1 MKNKLTI
8 IKVGGGILN
17 ERKLFEIFLEN
28 YSKIKGLKLLIHGGG
43 VIASNYMIRLG
54 IPVKM
59 NNGRRITDS
68 NTLDIAVMT
77 YAGLIN
83 KNIVSILQKFNC
95 NAIGLCGADANLIT
109 SKIREIKEIDY
120 GLVGDIIS
128 VNDNFINQLLKLKIS
143 PIICSLTHNGEGQI
157 LNTNADSIA
166 SEISIKLS
174 KNYDVTLKYCFDKPG
189 VLIDKNDNLS
199 FKKTIS
205 KTDYKQ
211 LVNDKIIS
219 DGMVPKIENC
229 FYALENGV
237 NNVFIGDHDIIKTTD
252 DCTKIIL

>member
-83 KNIVSILQKFNC
+83 KNIVSILQKFNS

-109 SKIREIKEIDY
+109 SKIREIKEINY

-128 VNDNFINQLLKLKIS
+128 INDDFINQLLKLKIS
-143 PIICSLTHNGEGQI
+143 PIICSLTHNGSGQL

-174 KNYDVTLKYCFDKPG
+174 KYYDVTLKYCFDKPG

-211 LVNDKIIS
+211 LVNNKIIS

-237 NNVFIGDHDIIKTTD
+237 NNIFIGDHDIIKTTK

>member
-43 VIASNYMIRLG
+43 VIASSYMIRLG

-59 NNGRRITDS
+59 NKGRRITDS

-95 NAIGLCGADANLIT
+95 NAIGLCGADANLII

-128 VNDNFINQLLKLKIS
+128 INDNFINQLLKLKIS
-143 PIICSLTHNGEGQI
+143 PIICSLTHNGYGQL

-211 LVNDKIIS
+211 LVNNKIIS

-252 DCTKIIL
+252 DCSKIIL

>member
-1 MKNKLTI
+1 M
-8 IKVGGGILN
+8 N
-17 ERKLFEIFLEN
+17 E
-28 YSKIKGLKLLIHGGG
+28 
-43 VIASNYMIRLG
+43 
-54 IPVKM
+54 
-59 NNGRRITDS
+59 GRRITDS
-68 NTLDIAVMT
+68 DTLDVAVMT

-83 KNIVSILQKFNC
+83 KNIVSTLQKFNC

-120 GLVGDIIS
+120 GLVGDILSI
-128 VNDNFINQLLKLKIS
+128 NDNFINQLLKLKIS

-189 VLIDKNDNLS
+189 ILTDKNDNLS
-199 FKKTIS
+199 FKKTIR
-205 KTDYKQ
+205 KNDYNQ
-211 LVNDKIIS
+211 LIKNNIIS

-229 FYALENGV
+229 YYALENGV
-237 NNVFIGDHDIIKTTD
+237 SNIFIGDHNIIKSTE
-252 DCTKIIL
+252 DCTKIVL

>member
-59 NNGRRITDS
+59 NEGRRITDS
-68 NTLDIAVMT
+68 DTLDVAVMT

-83 KNIVSILQKFNC
+83 KNIVSTLQKFNC

-143 PIICSLTHNGEGQI
+143 TIICSLTHNGYGQL

-174 KNYDVTLKYCFDKPG
+174 KNYDVTLKYCFDKSG

-237 NNVFIGDHDIIKTTD
+237 NNVFIGDHYIIKTTD
-252 DCTKIIL
+252 DCSKIIL

>member
-17 ERKLFEIFLEN
+17 ERKLFEIFLKN
-28 YSKIKGLKLLIHGGG
+28 YSKIKGSKLLVHGGG
-43 VIASNYMIRLG
+43 IIASNYMIKLG

-59 NNGRRITDS
+59 IEGRRITDL
-68 NTLDIAVMT
+68 NTLDVAVMT

-109 SKIREIKEIDY
+109 SKMRKIEKIDY
-120 GLVGDIIS
+120 GLVGDIVS

-143 PIICSLTHNGEGQI
+143 PIICSLTHNGSGQL
-157 LNTNADSIA
+157 LNTNADSMA

-174 KNYDVTLKYCFDKPG
+174 KYFDVTLKYCFDKPG
-189 VLIDKNDNLS
+189 VLTD
-199 FKKTIS
+199 
-205 KTDYKQ
+205 KTDD
-211 LVNDKIIS
+211 LS
-219 DGMVPKIENC
+219 
-229 FYALENGV
+229 
-237 NNVFIGDHDIIKTTD
+237 
-252 DCTKIIL
+252 

>member
-59 NNGRRITDS
+59 NKGRRITDS

-95 NAIGLCGADANLIT
+95 NAIGLCGADANLII

-143 PIICSLTHNGEGQI
+143 PIICSLTHNGYGQL

-211 LVNDKIIS
+211 LVNNKIIS

-237 NNVFIGDHDIIKTTD
+237 NNVFIGDHDIINTTD

>member
-43 VIASNYMIRLG
+43 VIASSYMIRLG

-59 NNGRRITDS
+59 NKGRRITDS

-95 NAIGLCGADANLIT
+95 NAIGLCGADANLII

-143 PIICSLTHNGEGQI
+143 PIICSLTHNGYGQL

-211 LVNDKIIS
+211 LVNNKIIS

-252 DCTKIIL
+252 DCTKIII

>member
-43 VIASNYMIRLG
+43 VIASSYMIRLG

-59 NNGRRITDS
+59 NKGRRITDS

-95 NAIGLCGADANLIT
+95 NAIGLCGADANLII

-128 VNDNFINQLLKLKIS
+128 INDNFINQLLKLKIS
-143 PIICSLTHNGEGQI
+143 PIICSLTHNGYGQL

-211 LVNDKIIS
+211 LVNNKIIS

-237 NNVFIGDHDIIKTTD
+237 NNVFIGDHDIINTTD

>member
-43 VIASNYMIRLG
+43 VIASSYMIRLG

-59 NNGRRITDS
+59 NKGRRITDS

-95 NAIGLCGADANLIT
+95 NAIGLCGADANLII

-143 PIICSLTHNGEGQI
+143 PIICSLTHNGYGQL

-174 KNYDVTLKYCFDKPG
+174 KNYDVTLKYCFDKSG

>member
-43 VIASNYMIRLG
+43 VIASSYMIRLG

-59 NNGRRITDS
+59 NKGRRITDS

-120 GLVGDIIS
+120 GLVGDIIRI
-128 VNDNFINQLLKLKIS
+128 NDNFINQLLKLKIS
-143 PIICSLTHNGEGQI
+143 PIICSLTHNGYGQL

-252 DCTKIIL
+252 DCSKIIL

>member
-43 VIASNYMIRLG
+43 VIASSYMIRLG

-59 NNGRRITDS
+59 NKGRRITDS

-95 NAIGLCGADANLIT
+95 NAIGLCGADANLII

-143 PIICSLTHNGEGQI
+143 PIICSLTHNGYGQL

-252 DCTKIIL
+252 DCSKIIL

>member
-59 NNGRRITDS
+59 NKGRRITDS

-128 VNDNFINQLLKLKIS
+128 INDNFINQLLKLKIS
-143 PIICSLTHNGEGQI
+143 PIICSLTHNGYGQL

-252 DCTKIIL
+252 DCSKIIL

>member
-43 VIASNYMIRLG
+43 VIASSYMIRLG

-59 NNGRRITDS
+59 NKGRRITDS

-128 VNDNFINQLLKLKIS
+128 VNDNFINQLLKLKIC
-143 PIICSLTHNGEGQI
+143 PIICSLTHNGYGQL

-252 DCTKIIL
+252 DCSKIIL

>member
-28 YSKIKGLKLLIHGGG
+28 YSKIKGLKLLVHGGG

-59 NNGRRITDS
+59 NEGRRITDS
-68 NTLDIAVMT
+68 DTLDVAVMT

-83 KNIVSILQKFNC
+83 KNIVSTLQKFNC

-120 GLVGDIIS
+120 GLVGDILSI
-128 VNDNFINQLLKLKIS
+128 NDNFINQLLKLKIS
-143 PIICSLTHNGEGQI
+143 TIICSLTHNGEGQI

-174 KNYDVTLKYCFDKPG
+174 KNYDITLKYCFDKPG
-189 VLIDKNDNLS
+189 ILTDKNDNLS
-199 FKKTIS
+199 FKKTIN

-211 LVNDKIIS
+211 LIKNKIIY
-219 DGMVPKIENC
+219 DGMVPKIESC
-229 FYALENGV
+229 YYALENGV
-237 NNVFIGDHDIIKTTD
+237 SNIFIGDHNIIKTTEN
-252 DCTKIIL
+252 CTKIIL

>member
-143 PIICSLTHNGEGQI
+143 PIICSLTHNGSGQL

-205 KTDYKQ
+205 KTDYKH
-211 LVNDKIIS
+211 LVNNKIIS
-219 DGMVPKIENC
+219 DGMVPKIKNC

>member
-128 VNDNFINQLLKLKIS
+128 INDNFINQLLKLKIS
-143 PIICSLTHNGEGQI
+143 PIICSLTHNGYGQL

-252 DCTKIIL
+252 DCSKIIL

>member
-128 VNDNFINQLLKLKIS
+128 INDNFINQLLKLKIS
-143 PIICSLTHNGEGQI
+143 PIICSLTHNGYGQL

>member
-43 VIASNYMIRLG
+43 VIASSYMIRLG

-59 NNGRRITDS
+59 NKGRRITDS

-95 NAIGLCGADANLIT
+95 NAIGLCGADANLII

-143 PIICSLTHNGEGQI
+143 PIICSLTHNGYGQL

-211 LVNDKIIS
+211 LVNNKIIS

-237 NNVFIGDHDIIKTTD
+237 NNVFIGDHDIINTTD

>member
-43 VIASNYMIRLG
+43 VIASSYMIRLG

-59 NNGRRITDS
+59 NKGRRITDS

-95 NAIGLCGADANLIT
+95 NAIGLCGADANLII

-128 VNDNFINQLLKLKIS
+128 INDNFINQLLKLKIS
-143 PIICSLTHNGEGQI
+143 PIICSLTHNGYGQL

-252 DCTKIIL
+252 DCSKIIL

>member
-43 VIASNYMIRLG
+43 VIASSYMIRLG

-59 NNGRRITDS
+59 NKGRRITDS

-128 VNDNFINQLLKLKIS
+128 INDNFINQLLKLKIS
-143 PIICSLTHNGEGQI
+143 PIICSLTHNGYGQL

-211 LVNDKIIS
+211 LVNNKIIS

-252 DCTKIIL
+252 DCSKIIL

>member
-143 PIICSLTHNGEGQI
+143 PIICSLTHNGYGQL

-211 LVNDKIIS
+211 LVNNKIIS

-252 DCTKIIL
+252 DCTKIII

>member
-59 NNGRRITDS
+59 NKGRRITDS

-143 PIICSLTHNGEGQI
+143 PIICSLTHNGYGQL

-252 DCTKIIL
+252 DCSKIIL

>member
-59 NNGRRITDS
+59 NKGRRITDS

-128 VNDNFINQLLKLKIS
+128 INDNFINQLLKLKIS
-143 PIICSLTHNGEGQI
+143 PIICSLTHNGYGQL

-237 NNVFIGDHDIIKTTD
+237 NNVFIGDHNIIKTTD
-252 DCTKIIL
+252 DCTKIII

>member
-43 VIASNYMIRLG
+43 VIASSYMIRLG

-59 NNGRRITDS
+59 NKGRRITDS

-128 VNDNFINQLLKLKIS
+128 INDNFINQLLKLKIS
-143 PIICSLTHNGEGQI
+143 PIICSLTHNGYGQL

-252 DCTKIIL
+252 DCSKIIL

>member
-28 YSKIKGLKLLIHGGG
+28 YSKNKGLKLLIHGGG
-43 VIASNYMIRLG
+43 VIASSYMIRLG

-59 NNGRRITDS
+59 NKGRRITDS

-95 NAIGLCGADANLIT
+95 NAIGLCGADANLII

-143 PIICSLTHNGEGQI
+143 PIICSLTHNGYGQL

-252 DCTKIIL
+252 DCSKIIL

>member
-43 VIASNYMIRLG
+43 VIASSYMIRLG

-59 NNGRRITDS
+59 NKGRRITDS

-143 PIICSLTHNGEGQI
+143 PIICSLTHNGYGQL

>member
-59 NNGRRITDS
+59 NKGRRITDS

-128 VNDNFINQLLKLKIS
+128 INDNFINQLLKLKIS
-143 PIICSLTHNGEGQI
+143 PIICSLTHNGYGQL

-211 LVNDKIIS
+211 LVNNKIIS

-252 DCTKIIL
+252 DCSKIIL

>member
-43 VIASNYMIRLG
+43 VIASSYMIRLG

-59 NNGRRITDS
+59 NKGRRITDS

-95 NAIGLCGADANLIT
+95 NAIGLCGADANLII
-109 SKIREIKEIDY
+109 SKIREIKKIDY

-143 PIICSLTHNGEGQI
+143 PIICSLTHNGYGQL

-211 LVNDKIIS
+211 LVNNKIIS

-252 DCTKIIL
+252 DCSKIIL

>member
-143 PIICSLTHNGEGQI
+143 PIICSLTHNGYGQL

-211 LVNDKIIS
+211 LVNNKIIS

-252 DCTKIIL
+252 DCSKIIL

>member
-17 ERKLFEIFLEN
+17 ERKLFKIFLEN
-28 YSKIKGLKLLIHGGG
+28 YSKIKGLKLLVHGGG

-59 NNGRRITDS
+59 NEGRRITDS
-68 NTLDIAVMT
+68 DTLDVAVMT

-83 KNIVSILQKFNC
+83 KNIVSTLQKFNC

-120 GLVGDIIS
+120 GLVGDILSI
-128 VNDNFINQLLKLKIS
+128 NDNFINQLLKLKIS
-143 PIICSLTHNGEGQI
+143 PIICSLTHNVEGQI

-166 SEISIKLS
+166 S
-174 KNYDVTLKYCFDKPG
+174 
-189 VLIDKNDNLS
+189 
-199 FKKTIS
+199 
-205 KTDYKQ
+205 
-211 LVNDKIIS
+211 
-219 DGMVPKIENC
+219 
-229 FYALENGV
+229 
-237 NNVFIGDHDIIKTTD
+237 
-252 DCTKIIL
+252 

>member
-43 VIASNYMIRLG
+43 VIASSYMIRLG

-59 NNGRRITDS
+59 NKGRRITDS

-95 NAIGLCGADANLIT
+95 NAIGLCGADANLII

-128 VNDNFINQLLKLKIS
+128 INDNFINQLLKLKIS
-143 PIICSLTHNGEGQI
+143 PIICSLTHNGYGQL

-211 LVNDKIIS
+211 LVNNKIIS

-237 NNVFIGDHDIIKTTD
+237 NNVFIGDHNIIKTTD
-252 DCTKIIL
+252 DCTKIII